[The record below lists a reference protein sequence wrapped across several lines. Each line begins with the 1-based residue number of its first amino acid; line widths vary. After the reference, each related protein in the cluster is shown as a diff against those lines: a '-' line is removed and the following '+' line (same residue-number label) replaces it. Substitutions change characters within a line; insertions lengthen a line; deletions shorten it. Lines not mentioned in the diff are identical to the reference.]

1 MGSAARKPAPGGSG
15 PGSAASGSTAAVP
28 AATPAALLRRLAALV
43 YDTLLLLAVLF
54 VATFLVLPLTGGEAV
69 PAGSPGFRSYLFLVA
84 FLYFALPWTRSG
96 QTLGL
101 KAWRLR
107 VERQDGGRLTPW
119 DALWRFLAGALAL
132 LPLGVGL
139 LWVLVDRDRLAWH
152 DRLSGTRVVRVFE
165 PAGPRRPTPP
175 GAAAT
180 DPRPAPPG

>member
-1 MGSAARKPAPGGSG
+1 MASAARSPAPAG
-15 PGSAASGSTAAVP
+15 PGSAPSGPSAGGP
-28 AATPAALLRRLAALV
+28 AATPGGLLRRVAALA
-43 YDTLLLLAVLF
+43 YDALLLLAVLF

-84 FLYFALPWTRSG
+84 FLYFAVPWTRSG

-107 VERQDGGRLTPW
+107 VERRDGGRLTPR

-132 LPLGVGL
+132 LPLGLGL

-152 DRLSGTRVVRVFE
+152 DRLSGTRVVRVVA
-165 PAGPRRPTPP
+165 PAGPRRPSPP
-175 GAAAT
+175 GEAAT
-180 DPRPAPPG
+180 GRPPAPAG